1 MCDANNYIT
10 FFTADDLQSTIIYQ
24 EVVISSENL
33 YSNYHNKLKKE
44 VRAAEKREAF
54 EKIDPEEFDRV
65 IREFAN
71 EEDIDP
77 ELSIYAS
84 QFRFVMELSDSAL
97 E

>member
-10 FFTADDLQSTIIYQ
+10 FFTDNFVSTIIYQ

-33 YSNYHNKLKKE
+33 YTTYHNKLKKE

-54 EKIDPEEFDRV
+54 ERIDPEEFDRV

-84 QFRFVMELSDSAL
+84 QYRFVMELSDSVL
-97 E
+97 